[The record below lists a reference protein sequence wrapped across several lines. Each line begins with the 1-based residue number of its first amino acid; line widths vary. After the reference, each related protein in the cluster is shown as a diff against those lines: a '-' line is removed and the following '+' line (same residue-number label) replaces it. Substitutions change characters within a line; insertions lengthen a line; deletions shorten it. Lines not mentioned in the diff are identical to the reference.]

1 MNQLAHKRFFFCS
14 ASFSCLFDRYFQD
27 YIPYFF
33 LCTIEE
39 HGYWCYT
46 KKVDKEKKKEYNKSK
61 HERRKTKDEKMTNK
75 QPQYDETFKKNIVAL
90 HQNGKTQTE
99 LSKEYGISVSAI
111 SRWIKLYSEVKVD
124 DNTIMT
130 AKQIKELQKRNAQLE
145 EENIILK
152 KALAIMTPRSGKE

>member
-1 MNQLAHKRFFFCS
+1 M
-14 ASFSCLFDRYFQD
+14 
-27 YIPYFF
+27 
-33 LCTIEE
+33 
-39 HGYWCYT
+39 
-46 KKVDKEKKKEYNKSK
+46 
-61 HERRKTKDEKMTNK
+61 MTNK

-111 SRWIKLYSEVKVD
+111 SRWIKLYSEVRVD
-124 DNTIMT
+124 DNTVMT

-152 KALAIMTPRSGKE
+152 KALAMMTPRSGKE

>member
-1 MNQLAHKRFFFCS
+1 
-14 ASFSCLFDRYFQD
+14 
-27 YIPYFF
+27 
-33 LCTIEE
+33 
-39 HGYWCYT
+39 
-46 KKVDKEKKKEYNKSK
+46 
-61 HERRKTKDEKMTNK
+61 MTNT
-75 QPQYDETFKKNIVAL
+75 QPKYDESFKKNIVAL

-145 EENIILK
+145 EENVILK
-152 KALAIMTPRSGKE
+152 KALAIMTPRSEKE

>member
-1 MNQLAHKRFFFCS
+1 M
-14 ASFSCLFDRYFQD
+14 
-27 YIPYFF
+27 
-33 LCTIEE
+33 
-39 HGYWCYT
+39 
-46 KKVDKEKKKEYNKSK
+46 
-61 HERRKTKDEKMTNK
+61 MTNK

-90 HQNGKTQTE
+90 HQNGKNQTE

-111 SRWIKLYSEVKVD
+111 SRWIKLYSEVRVD
-124 DNTIMT
+124 DNTVMT

>member
-1 MNQLAHKRFFFCS
+1 M
-14 ASFSCLFDRYFQD
+14 
-27 YIPYFF
+27 
-33 LCTIEE
+33 
-39 HGYWCYT
+39 
-46 KKVDKEKKKEYNKSK
+46 
-61 HERRKTKDEKMTNK
+61 MTNK

-145 EENIILK
+145 EENII
-152 KALAIMTPRSGKE
+152 

>member
-1 MNQLAHKRFFFCS
+1 M
-14 ASFSCLFDRYFQD
+14 
-27 YIPYFF
+27 
-33 LCTIEE
+33 
-39 HGYWCYT
+39 
-46 KKVDKEKKKEYNKSK
+46 
-61 HERRKTKDEKMTNK
+61 MTNK

-99 LSKEYGISVSAI
+99 LSKEYRISVSAI

-152 KALAIMTPRSGKE
+152 KSLAIMTPRSGKE

>member
-1 MNQLAHKRFFFCS
+1 
-14 ASFSCLFDRYFQD
+14 
-27 YIPYFF
+27 
-33 LCTIEE
+33 
-39 HGYWCYT
+39 
-46 KKVDKEKKKEYNKSK
+46 
-61 HERRKTKDEKMTNK
+61 MTNK
-75 QPQYDETFKKNIVAL
+75 QLQYDETFKKNIVAL

-111 SRWIKLYSEVKVD
+111 SRRIKLYSEVRVD
-124 DNTIMT
+124 DNTVMT

>member
-1 MNQLAHKRFFFCS
+1 
-14 ASFSCLFDRYFQD
+14 
-27 YIPYFF
+27 
-33 LCTIEE
+33 
-39 HGYWCYT
+39 
-46 KKVDKEKKKEYNKSK
+46 
-61 HERRKTKDEKMTNK
+61 MTNT
-75 QPQYDETFKKNIVAL
+75 QPKYDESFKKNIVAL

-111 SRWIKLYSEVKVD
+111 SRWIKLYSEVRVD
-124 DNTIMT
+124 DNTVMT

>member
-1 MNQLAHKRFFFCS
+1 M
-14 ASFSCLFDRYFQD
+14 
-27 YIPYFF
+27 
-33 LCTIEE
+33 
-39 HGYWCYT
+39 
-46 KKVDKEKKKEYNKSK
+46 
-61 HERRKTKDEKMTNK
+61 MTNK

-111 SRWIKLYSEVKVD
+111 SRWIKLYSEVRVD
-124 DNTIMT
+124 DNTVMT
-130 AKQIKELQKRNAQLE
+130 TKQIKELQKRNAQLE

>member
-1 MNQLAHKRFFFCS
+1 
-14 ASFSCLFDRYFQD
+14 
-27 YIPYFF
+27 
-33 LCTIEE
+33 
-39 HGYWCYT
+39 
-46 KKVDKEKKKEYNKSK
+46 
-61 HERRKTKDEKMTNK
+61 MTNK

-90 HQNGKTQTE
+90 YQNGKTPTE

>member
-1 MNQLAHKRFFFCS
+1 
-14 ASFSCLFDRYFQD
+14 
-27 YIPYFF
+27 
-33 LCTIEE
+33 
-39 HGYWCYT
+39 
-46 KKVDKEKKKEYNKSK
+46 
-61 HERRKTKDEKMTNK
+61 MTNK
-75 QPQYDETFKKNIVAL
+75 QLQYDETFKKNIVAL

-111 SRWIKLYSEVKVD
+111 SRSIKLYSEVRVD
-124 DNTIMT
+124 DNTVMT

>member
-1 MNQLAHKRFFFCS
+1 
-14 ASFSCLFDRYFQD
+14 
-27 YIPYFF
+27 
-33 LCTIEE
+33 
-39 HGYWCYT
+39 
-46 KKVDKEKKKEYNKSK
+46 
-61 HERRKTKDEKMTNK
+61 MTNT
-75 QPQYDETFKKNIVAL
+75 QPKYDESFKKNIVAL

-145 EENIILK
+145 EENVILK
-152 KALAIMTPRSGKE
+152 KRLP

>member
-1 MNQLAHKRFFFCS
+1 
-14 ASFSCLFDRYFQD
+14 
-27 YIPYFF
+27 
-33 LCTIEE
+33 
-39 HGYWCYT
+39 
-46 KKVDKEKKKEYNKSK
+46 
-61 HERRKTKDEKMTNK
+61 MTNK

>member
-1 MNQLAHKRFFFCS
+1 
-14 ASFSCLFDRYFQD
+14 
-27 YIPYFF
+27 
-33 LCTIEE
+33 
-39 HGYWCYT
+39 
-46 KKVDKEKKKEYNKSK
+46 
-61 HERRKTKDEKMTNK
+61 MTNK

-124 DNTIMT
+124 DNTVMT

-145 EENIILK
+145 EENII
-152 KALAIMTPRSGKE
+152 

>member
-1 MNQLAHKRFFFCS
+1 
-14 ASFSCLFDRYFQD
+14 
-27 YIPYFF
+27 
-33 LCTIEE
+33 
-39 HGYWCYT
+39 
-46 KKVDKEKKKEYNKSK
+46 
-61 HERRKTKDEKMTNK
+61 MTNK

-111 SRWIKLYSEVKVD
+111 SRWIKLYSEVRVD
-124 DNTIMT
+124 DNTVMT

>member
-1 MNQLAHKRFFFCS
+1 MQIFEHKF
-14 ASFSCLFDRYFQD
+14 Y
-27 YIPYFF
+27 
-33 LCTIEE
+33 
-39 HGYWCYT
+39 
-46 KKVDKEKKKEYNKSK
+46 VDKAKS
-61 HERRKTKDEKMTNK
+61 RRQACRLSRLFNAGCVKFCRKDALLGLVSTR
-75 QPQYDETFKKNIVAL
+75 PKKNIVAL

-111 SRWIKLYSEVKVD
+111 SRWIKLYSEVRVD
-124 DNTIMT
+124 DNTVMT

>member
-1 MNQLAHKRFFFCS
+1 MK
-14 ASFSCLFDRYFQD
+14 
-27 YIPYFF
+27 
-33 LCTIEE
+33 
-39 HGYWCYT
+39 
-46 KKVDKEKKKEYNKSK
+46 
-61 HERRKTKDEKMTNK
+61 NK
-75 QPQYDETFKKNIVAL
+75 QLPYDETFKKNIVAL

-111 SRWIKLYSEVKVD
+111 SRWIKLYSEVRVD
-124 DNTIMT
+124 DNTVMT

>member
-1 MNQLAHKRFFFCS
+1 MKFC
-14 ASFSCLFDRYFQD
+14 
-27 YIPYFF
+27 
-33 LCTIEE
+33 
-39 HGYWCYT
+39 
-46 KKVDKEKKKEYNKSK
+46 
-61 HERRKTKDEKMTNK
+61 RKDALLGLVSTR
-75 QPQYDETFKKNIVAL
+75 PKKNIVAL
-90 HQNGKTQTE
+90 HQNGKPQTE

>member
-1 MNQLAHKRFFFCS
+1 
-14 ASFSCLFDRYFQD
+14 
-27 YIPYFF
+27 
-33 LCTIEE
+33 
-39 HGYWCYT
+39 
-46 KKVDKEKKKEYNKSK
+46 
-61 HERRKTKDEKMTNK
+61 MTNT
-75 QPQYDETFKKNIVAL
+75 QPKYDESFKKNIVAL

-152 KALAIMTPRSGKE
+152 KALAIMTPRSEKE

>member
-1 MNQLAHKRFFFCS
+1 
-14 ASFSCLFDRYFQD
+14 
-27 YIPYFF
+27 
-33 LCTIEE
+33 
-39 HGYWCYT
+39 
-46 KKVDKEKKKEYNKSK
+46 
-61 HERRKTKDEKMTNK
+61 MTNK

-111 SRWIKLYSEVKVD
+111 SRWIKLYSEVRVD
-124 DNTIMT
+124 DNTVMT
-130 AKQIKELQKRNAQLE
+130 VKQIKELQKRNAQLE

>member
-1 MNQLAHKRFFFCS
+1 MDSKIILLHGTALATLIELVINELLNVIMSQL
-14 ASFSCLFDRYFQD
+14 
-27 YIPYFF
+27 
-33 LCTIEE
+33 TE
-39 HGYWCYT
+39 GWCYT

-61 HERRKTKDEKMTNK
+61 HERRKTKEEKMTNK

>member
-1 MNQLAHKRFFFCS
+1 
-14 ASFSCLFDRYFQD
+14 
-27 YIPYFF
+27 
-33 LCTIEE
+33 
-39 HGYWCYT
+39 
-46 KKVDKEKKKEYNKSK
+46 
-61 HERRKTKDEKMTNK
+61 MTNK

-90 HQNGKTQTE
+90 HQNGKTQTA

-152 KALAIMTPRSGKE
+152 KALGL

>member
-1 MNQLAHKRFFFCS
+1 
-14 ASFSCLFDRYFQD
+14 
-27 YIPYFF
+27 
-33 LCTIEE
+33 
-39 HGYWCYT
+39 
-46 KKVDKEKKKEYNKSK
+46 
-61 HERRKTKDEKMTNK
+61 MTNK
-75 QPQYDETFKKNIVAL
+75 QPQYDETFKKNIVAI

-99 LSKEYGISVSAI
+99 LSKEYGISISAI
-111 SRWIKLYSEVKVD
+111 SRWIKLYSEVRVD